1 MSQLFDLLKYF
12 RLLVLIWRLCQLWLC
27 RDMSAGAA
35 SEDVAKLPCSDLRAC
50 VADCLVRMA
59 LAPTVRVQFIA
70 AVCASLINRLS
81 SYLLSQNVR
90 KVKTS
95 LALA

>member
-1 MSQLFDLLKYF
+1 M
-12 RLLVLIWRLCQLWLC
+12 RAA
-27 RDMSAGAA
+27 AGA
-35 SEDVAKLPCSDLRAC
+35 SEDVGMLLFSARRAC
-50 VADCLVRMA
+50 VADCFERMA